1 MNMLANLPAREG
13 QVIGI
18 SRQKMGILA
27 HGERKGI
34 CWLKREEARLPPPD
48 YYMRKILKPL
58 LLRKLKSPTQYRPE
72 IIELAHL

>member
-27 HGERKGI
+27 HGERKV
-34 CWLKREEARLPPPD
+34 
-48 YYMRKILKPL
+48 
-58 LLRKLKSPTQYRPE
+58 SF
-72 IIELAHL
+72 